1 MENREKKYI
10 FIILLFL
17 NLTISSCSYNQND
30 IDPYETTNRKI
41 YEFNNTFDKYVTRP
55 VAIAYD
61 SIIPDIVEKR
71 ISNVFSNLG
80 EITNIGNDVL
90 QLEAEQA
97 LSDTWRFAVNSTFGI
112 LGIFD
117 VAEEI
122 DLHKNKQYFGK
133 TLAYWGYDK
142 SPFIMIPFFGPS
154 TVYDSISIP
163 VDSFAI
169 SAWPYIE
176 PASTADKMRA
186 LNLINLRSHAL
197 AFEGAINNAFDPYIF
212 VRNAY
217 LQNREKFINFR
228 PEND

>member
-1 MENREKKYI
+1 
-10 FIILLFL
+10 
-17 NLTISSCSYNQND
+17 
-30 IDPYETTNRKI
+30 
-41 YEFNNTFDKYVTRP
+41 
-55 VAIAYD
+55 
-61 SIIPDIVEKR
+61 
-71 ISNVFSNLG
+71 LG